1 MVVKILSRLA
11 YIAMW
16 VVIGLAIWFF
26 SATWIFRWWLK
37 EHYWRSRMG
46 GRIINGMA
54 AKSEILSLTSE
65 YPQSNGMDK
74 NESLDDIDPLIVKLE
89 VIAQIASGTTAGK
102 IKRYYFNIEDPSRIL
117 ETEYT
122 PINTP
127 YVHFA
132 MPRIAWEYRFW
143 VDIYDN
149 QDNIIA
155 TSEWERKIWPTIFF
169 APDSKTPDLPVV
181 VLKID
186 KPSGKKWDTITFEA
200 VAKTIS
206 NEADLSKTTT
216 YSFDFDWDGIYDLVT
231 KDNIAKHVY
240 TVPWTYTPRLKVTY
254 RNLSQVWVWQKVH
267 IE

>member
-1 MVVKILSRLA
+1 
-11 YIAMW
+11 
-16 VVIGLAIWFF
+16 
-26 SATWIFRWWLK
+26 
-37 EHYWRSRMG
+37 MG

-132 MPRIAWEYRFW
+132 MPR
-143 VDIYDN
+143 
-149 QDNIIA
+149 
-155 TSEWERKIWPTIFF
+155 
-169 APDSKTPDLPVV
+169 
-181 VLKID
+181 
-186 KPSGKKWDTITFEA
+186 
-200 VAKTIS
+200 
-206 NEADLSKTTT
+206 
-216 YSFDFDWDGIYDLVT
+216 
-231 KDNIAKHVY
+231 
-240 TVPWTYTPRLKVTY
+240 VP
-254 RNLSQVWVWQKVH
+254 
-267 IE
+267 